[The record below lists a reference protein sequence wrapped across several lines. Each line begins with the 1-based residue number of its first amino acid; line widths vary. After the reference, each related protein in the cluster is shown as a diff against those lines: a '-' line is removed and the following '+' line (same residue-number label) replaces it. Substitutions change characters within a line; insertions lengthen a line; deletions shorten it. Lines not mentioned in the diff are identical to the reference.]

1 MREQKC
7 MEIDMNS
14 YWSEFVMVSC
24 NYPLSPLVYVWV
36 SGCTRLFFQALFFFF
51 QKLLVQMELLMLE
64 VLSD

>member
-36 SGCTRLFFQALFFFF
+36 TVFSGTFFFF